1 MMKSFTILGLGRFGK
16 TLALTLAQS
25 GHQVLI
31 IDEDSDAINAL
42 ADSVTSAVVGDPTN
56 EAVLR
61 AAGVRD
67 YDCAVV
73 CSASNIND
81 NILLTIMLKDL
92 GVPKVVARALNE
104 GHKRVLERLGV
115 DMIAFPEQDMGEKLA
130 YMLGHDNVIDS
141 LDFDGYRIVEMRIP
155 AAWVGKNLIE
165 LDLRRRE
172 KVNVIAVR
180 SPGMAVDCAP
190 SPTRTFTAEDT
201 VSVIGLDEDVDRLT
215 AKR

>member
-1 MMKSFTILGLGRFGK
+1 MKSFCILGLGRFGK

-104 GHKRVLERLGV
+104 GHKRVLERLDV
-115 DMIAFPEQDMGEKLA
+115 DLIVFPEQDMGEKLA
-130 YMLGHDNVIDS
+130 YMLGHNNVIES

-155 AAWVGKNLIE
+155 NGWVGKTLIE

-180 SPGMAVDCAP
+180 AHGQPVDCAP
-190 SPTRTFTAEDT
+190 SPTRPFTADDI
-201 VSVIGLDEDVDRLT
+201 VSVIGADEDVDRLT
-215 AKR
+215 AKN

>member
-1 MMKSFTILGLGRFGK
+1 MKSFVILGLGRFGK

-67 YDCAVV
+67 YDCAIV

-92 GVPKVVARALNE
+92 GVPKVVTRALND

-115 DMIAFPEQDMGEKLA
+115 DLIAFPEQDMGEKLA
-130 YMLGHDNVIDS
+130 YMLGHDNVIES
-141 LDFDGYRIVEMRIP
+141 LDFDGYRIAEMRIP
-155 AAWVGKNLIE
+155 AGWVGKTLIE

-180 SPGMAVDCAP
+180 VPGQPVNCAP
-190 SPTRTFTAEDT
+190 SPTRPFGADDT
-201 VSVIGLDEDVDRLT
+201 VSVIGADEDIDRLT
-215 AKR
+215 AKK

>member
-1 MMKSFTILGLGRFGK
+1 MKSFCILGLGRFGT
-16 TLALTLAQS
+16 TLALTLAQA

-31 IDEDSDAINAL
+31 IDEDSDTINAL
-42 ADSVTSAVVGDPTN
+42 ADSVTGAVVGDPTN

-73 CSASNIND
+73 CIAQNIND

-92 GVPKVVARALNE
+92 GIPKVVTRALND

-115 DMIAFPEQDMGEKLA
+115 DLIVFPEQDMGEKLA
-130 YMLGHDNVIDS
+130 YMLSHDNVIES
-141 LDFDGYRIVEMRIP
+141 LDFTSGYRIVEMRIP
-155 AAWVGKNLIE
+155 TSWVGKTLIE

-172 KVNVIAVR
+172 NVNVVAVHAAGQ
-180 SPGMAVDCAP
+180 PVDCAP
-190 SPTRTFTAEDT
+190 SPNRRFAADDT
-201 VSVIGLDEDVDRLT
+201 VSIIGADKDVDRLT
-215 AKR
+215 AKK

>member
-1 MMKSFTILGLGRFGK
+1 MKSFCVLGLGRFGK

-25 GHQVLI
+25 GYQVLI
-31 IDEDSDAINAL
+31 IDDDSDAINAL

-67 YDCAVV
+67 YDCAIV

-92 GVPKVVARALNE
+92 GIPKVVVRALNE

-115 DMIAFPEQDMGEKLA
+115 DLIAFPEQDMGEKLA
-130 YMLGHDNVIDS
+130 YMLGHDNVIES
-141 LDFDGYRIVEMRIP
+141 LDFDSGYRIVEMRVP
-155 AAWVGKNLIE
+155 SAWIGKTLLD
-165 LDLRRRE
+165 LDLRRRD

-180 SPGMAVDCAP
+180 APGQPVDCAP
-190 SPTRTFTAEDT
+190 SPTRPFTADDT
-201 VSVIGLDEDVDRLT
+201 VSIIGADEDVDRLT
-215 AKR
+215 MKK

>member
-1 MMKSFTILGLGRFGK
+1 MKSFCVLGLGRFGK
-16 TLALTLAQS
+16 TLALTLAQA

-31 IDEDSDAINAL
+31 LDEDSDAINAL

-115 DMIAFPEQDMGEKLA
+115 DLIVFPEQDMGEKLA
-130 YMLGHDNVIDS
+130 YMLGHNNVIES
-141 LDFDGYRIVEMRIP
+141 LNFDGYRIVEMRIP
-155 AAWVGKNLIE
+155 SGWVGKTLID

-180 SPGMAVDCAP
+180 ASGHPVDCAP
-190 SPTRTFTAEDT
+190 SPTRPFTADDI
-201 VSVIGLDEDVDRLT
+201 VSIIGTDEDVDRLT
-215 AKR
+215 EKN

>member
-1 MMKSFTILGLGRFGK
+1 MKSFTILGLGRFGK

-42 ADSVTSAVVGDPTN
+42 ADSVTAAVVGDPTN

-73 CSASNIND
+73 CTAGNIND

-115 DMIAFPEQDMGEKLA
+115 DLIAFPEQDMGEKLA

-141 LDFDGYRIVEMRIP
+141 LDFDGYRIVEMHIP

-180 SPGMAVDCAP
+180 APGMAVDCAP
-190 SPTRTFTAEDT
+190 SPTRPFTAEDT
-201 VSVIGLDEDVDRLT
+201 VSVIGLDDDVERLT
-215 AKR
+215 AKK

>member
-1 MMKSFTILGLGRFGK
+1 MKSFCVLGLGRFGK

-25 GHQVLI
+25 GNQVLI
-31 IDEDSDAINAL
+31 IDEDSDDINAL

-67 YDCAVV
+67 YDCAIV

-92 GVPKVVARALNE
+92 GVPKVVARALND

-115 DMIAFPEQDMGEKLA
+115 DLIAFPEQDMGEKLA
-130 YMLGHDNVIDS
+130 YMLARDNVIES
-141 LDFDGYRIVEMRIP
+141 LEFDGGYRIVEMKIP
-155 AAWVGKNLIE
+155 ASWVGKTLVD

-172 KVNVIAVR
+172 KVNVVGVR
-180 SPGMAVDCAP
+180 ASGQPIDCAP
-190 SPTRTFTAEDT
+190 SPTRPFMANDT
-201 VSVIGLDEDVDRLT
+201 VSVIGADADVDRLI
-215 AKR
+215 AKK

>member
-1 MMKSFTILGLGRFGK
+1 MKSFCVLGLGRFGK

-25 GHQVLI
+25 GNQVLI
-31 IDEDSDAINAL
+31 IDEDSDDINAL

-67 YDCAVV
+67 YDCAIV

-92 GVPKVVARALNE
+92 GVPKVVARALND

-115 DMIAFPEQDMGEKLA
+115 DLIAFPEQDMGEKLA
-130 YMLGHDNVIDS
+130 YMLGS
-141 LDFDGYRIVEMRIP
+141 R
-155 AAWVGKNLIE
+155 
-165 LDLRRRE
+165 
-172 KVNVIAVR
+172 
-180 SPGMAVDCAP
+180 
-190 SPTRTFTAEDT
+190 
-201 VSVIGLDEDVDRLT
+201 
-215 AKR
+215 